1 MEQNTLEK
9 ARNFENVRTVQPVG
23 NIVAQE
29 EKVMLKLEM
38 PGVTKDNVELR
49 IENDQ
54 LIVRGKR
61 HAEEGD
67 ARFVLRERPYGDYF
81 QSFTLEDTV
90 DRDKVEAGMDQGVL
104 TVTLNLKES
113 HKPRTIQING

>member
-9 ARNFENVRTVQPVG
+9 TRNLENVRTIRPVA
-23 NIVAQE
+23 NIVEQE
-29 EKVMLKLEM
+29 GRVMLKLEM
-38 PGVTKDNVELR
+38 PGVTKDNVELK

-61 HAEEGD
+61 HADEGD
-67 ARFVLRERPYGDYF
+67 ARFVLRERPYGDFF

-104 TVTLNLKES
+104 TVTLNLKEA
-113 HKPRTIQING
+113 HKPRKIQING

>member
-1 MEQNTLEK
+1 MEQNTLERT
-9 ARNFENVRTVQPVG
+9 RNLENVRTVRPVA
-23 NIVAQE
+23 NIVEQE
-29 EKVMLKLEM
+29 GRVMLKLEM
-38 PGVTKDNVELR
+38 PGVTKDNVELK

-67 ARFVLRERPYGDYF
+67 ARFVLRERPYGDFF

-104 TVTLNLKES
+104 TVTLNLKEA
-113 HKPRTIQING
+113 HKPRKIQING

>member
-9 ARNFENVRTVQPVG
+9 TRNVENVRTVRPVG
-23 NIVAQE
+23 NIVEQE
-29 EKVMLKLEM
+29 GKVMLKLEM
-38 PGVTKDNVELR
+38 PGVTRENVSLR

-113 HKPRTIQING
+113 HKPRKIEING